1 MRDYQP
7 TEAVW
12 ADEGRLALLV
22 RVVLGRV
29 VHQLGRVA
37 RGSAGGGR
45 LPPMAPPSA
54 HPMPAVDDD
63 EEFTE
68 AEHGEAWEAEIDRRV
83 ADQRAGRGRAY
94 TLEEVQAHARATF
107 GW

>member
-1 MRDYQP
+1 
-7 TEAVW
+7 
-12 ADEGRLALLV
+12 
-22 RVVLGRV
+22 
-29 VHQLGRVA
+29 
-37 RGSAGGGR
+37 
-45 LPPMAPPSA
+45 
-54 HPMPAVDDD
+54 MPAVDDD